1 MNLAATR
8 FPNMPQ
14 CGLSQTP
21 VVGASCSAPPSGRA
35 RLPPSRLQK
44 HRSPMHGSAEG
55 NSFKRL
61 ERRMIPEGKF
71 GRARLPPSRL
81 QENRTL
87 VHGSAGASPSRRQ
100 CAGNANAVSPQ
111 GPMERNSS
119 IDVVNRLSRST
130 KCGRARLP
138 PSRLQKNRTLV
149 HGSAGASP
157 SRRRCRESLMPAG
170 GKLSRTPLSAG

>member
-1 MNLAATR
+1 MARCAGGRGSRRADCKKKRTLVHGST
-8 FPNMPQ
+8 
-14 CGLSQTP
+14 
-21 VVGASCSAPPSGRA
+21 GAS
-35 RLPPSRLQK
+35 PSRRRCRESLMPAGGK
-44 HRSPMHGSAEG
+44 LSRTP
-55 NSFKRL
+55 F

-81 QENRTL
+81 QKNRTL
-87 VHGSAGASPSRRQ
+87 VLGSAGASPSRRR

-138 PSRLQKNRTLV
+138 PSRLQKTPITNARFGRSLTLP
-149 HGSAGASP
+149 AP
-157 SRRRCRESLMPAG
+157 MCRKRQCRESPRADGEELFDRRCAQVE
-170 GKLSRTPLSAG
+170 S